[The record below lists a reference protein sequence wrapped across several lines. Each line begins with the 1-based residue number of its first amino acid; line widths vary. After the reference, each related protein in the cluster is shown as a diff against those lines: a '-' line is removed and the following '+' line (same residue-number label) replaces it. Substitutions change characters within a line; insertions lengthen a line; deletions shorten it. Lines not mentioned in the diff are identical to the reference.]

1 MKTIRTMRPIRLALA
16 VVALLTGSA
25 CERASAPAAP
35 PAAALSPAP
44 AAPSPA
50 WLTDRSAYP
59 LIGMTAPA
67 FSADLSGGGKVS
79 EAALMGHWTI
89 LAFWGLWS
97 DDSIADAKY
106 IRALVSAAEA
116 DPDLDFLSIHTPPG
130 PGRDAEALGSFR
142 SLASWF
148 ANQGGPWPTGLDP
161 DGKIATAFRVNSAPV
176 YLLIGPDLTIEA
188 YRTQLAS
195 TPDDGIKPVIRGYTE
210 IRKQIASPG

>member
-1 MKTIRTMRPIRLALA
+1 MKTIRTMRSIRLALSA
-16 VVALLTGSA
+16 AALLAGSA
-25 CERASAPAAP
+25 CERAPAPAAP

-44 AAPSPA
+44 APSPA

-79 EAALMGHWTI
+79 QAALKGHWTI

-106 IRALVSAAEA
+106 IRALVSAAAA

-130 PGRDAEALGSFR
+130 PGRGAEALGSFR
-142 SLASWF
+142 SLESWF
-148 ANQGGPWPTGLDP
+148 ASQGGRWPTGLDL
-161 DGKIATAFRVNSAPV
+161 DGKIATAFRLSSAPV

-195 TPDDGIKPVIRGYTE
+195 TPDDGIKPVIKGYTE
-210 IRKQIASPG
+210 IRKQIAAPG

>member
-1 MKTIRTMRPIRLALA
+1 MKTIRTMRSIRLALSA
-16 VVALLTGSA
+16 AALLAGSA
-25 CERASAPAAP
+25 CERAPAPAAP

-44 AAPSPA
+44 APSPA

-79 EAALMGHWTI
+79 QAALKGHWTI

-106 IRALVSAAEA
+106 IRALVSAADA

-130 PGRDAEALGSFR
+130 PDRGAEALGSFR
-142 SLASWF
+142 SLESWF
-148 ANQGGPWPTGLDP
+148 ANQGGPWPTGLDR
-161 DGKIATAFRVNSAPV
+161 DGKIAAAFRVSSAPV
-176 YLLIGPDLTIEA
+176 YLLVGPDLTIEA

-195 TPDDGIKPVIRGYTE
+195 TPDDGIKPIIKGYSQ